1 MELNRKIRIKIY
13 NVESPGKFWFRTMS
27 DAKEIK
33 GRLETYLEQYGQ
45 DEKYMPKI
53 GDTVIVE
60 VFNRNRIVRVKKIL
74 NENLIVISILENGH
88 QCHVPNENIIQ
99 LKDRE
104 LADLAINSVWT
115 GSINGALPAKAVC
128 KFDFFFLLNS
138 SNFSQI
144 EV

>member
-1 MELNRKIRIKIY
+1 MELNKKIRIKIY

-33 GRLETYLEQYGQ
+33 VRLGSYLERYGQ
-45 DEKYMPKI
+45 GEEYTPKI
-53 GDTVIVE
+53 GEIVIIE
-60 VFNRNRIVRVKKIL
+60 VFNRDRIVRVKKIL
-74 NENLIVISILENGH
+74 DENLIVISFLENGH
-88 QCHVPNENIIQ
+88 QFHVSNENLIP

-128 KFDFFFLLNS
+128 KF
-138 SNFSQI
+138 
-144 EV
+144 